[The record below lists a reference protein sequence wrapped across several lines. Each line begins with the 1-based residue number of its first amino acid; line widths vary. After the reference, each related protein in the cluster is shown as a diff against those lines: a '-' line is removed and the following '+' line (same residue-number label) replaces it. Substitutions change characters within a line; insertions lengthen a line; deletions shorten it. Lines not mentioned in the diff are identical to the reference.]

1 MRWHADASAFE
12 KECVG
17 YPGFVT
23 KFRISNQ
30 VSDDEIKNKFQKS
43 KLQKHCNLL
52 RINLVPHSVQPMI
65 VLDMKTFVM
74 FAING
79 IIK

>member
-1 MRWHADASAFE
+1 MRWHAEPSAFE

-30 VSDDEIKNKFQKS
+30 VNQMESNETETTPFDCTYIIKNAFEN
-43 KLQKHCNLL
+43 LQLL
-52 RINLVPHSVQPMI
+52 
-65 VLDMKTFVM
+65 
-74 FAING
+74 
-79 IIK
+79 